1 MGWTFKTGIPRIFQ
15 KLSVCAASMLAASSV
30 AHAIDIAVPPDL
42 QDVILNAGDT
52 ITIGSDG
59 TVSSA
64 NPPNF
69 AITVNGVGAVV
80 RNDGTVTGGQDGV
93 HGNLVGSTFSVF
105 NTGFMNG
112 TITNAIFSEGTL
124 TKVFNS
130 GTMTGGGTGVL
141 ARRIDEIINEGI
153 IIGGDHGILTDTI
166 GSLINLGAIIGSDA
180 ATFSGV
186 QVHFGN
192 IKNDGLIRGH
202 TGITASRD
210 TAGDADIKNS
220 GTIQGTAGI
229 AIDFRS
235 NGGNFGQDSLTLLK
249 GSRIIG
255 AVNFNGDPTGTHKL
269 SFFDAMESMVVSF
282 QTSGTFDV
290 DTGGKPFARVG
301 NTVAVVDPTAF
312 SLGDEVLSDMAGGV
326 LGVIQNRQNT
336 AASLSTATASLADG
350 SGGTITP
357 VSDVRTLGASKG
369 GVWARTFGGGRY
381 QADGGDRLSGTHVYG
396 GVVAGADGQIAKA
409 TRAGVFFGGS
419 TGTVK
424 SGRNSQDVDVDSIF
438 AGLYVRQTVGATS
451 IDFAVTA
458 GLADFDSSRV
468 VANNLAANGVEA
480 ATAQYDGVYISPE
493 LTIGTDIQ
501 MGAQTV
507 NASLRLR
514 YAGLFLEDYTES
526 GSIAAMAVSDRDIHV
541 AEARA
546 QIEAPIGLDRGD
558 PGSWRVLGRAGIDGR
573 INLGGGQVRTI
584 LLGQSVNFDP
594 GGDNQVAA
602 AFAGLSASYAAGAGV
617 TLYGGLEASY
627 GTDRAAAGH
636 GHVGARI
643 AF

>member
-1 MGWTFKTGIPRIFQ
+1 MGWTFKARGFRASA
-15 KLSVCAASMLAASSV
+15 KLSVCVASLLAGSAV
-30 AHAIDIAVPPDL
+30 AHAIDITVPPNL

-52 ITIGSDG
+52 IAIGSDG

-80 RNDGTVTGGQDGV
+80 RNDGTITGGQDGV
-93 HGNLVGSTFSVF
+93 HGNLVGSAFSVF

-124 TKVFNS
+124 TKVTNT

-141 ARRIDEIINEGI
+141 ARRINELINEGI

-166 GSLINLGAIIGSDA
+166 DRLVNFGAIIGSDA
-180 ATFSGV
+180 PNFSGV
-186 QVHFGN
+186 QVHFGK
-192 IKNDGLIRGH
+192 IRNDGLIRGH

-220 GTIQGTAGI
+220 GTIEGTAGI

-235 NGGNFGQDSLTLLK
+235 NGLSIGQDSLTLLK

-255 AVNFNGDPTGTHKL
+255 AVNFNGDPGGTHKL

-282 QTSGTFDV
+282 QTSGTV
-290 DTGGKPFARVG
+290 DIDTYGKPFARVG

-336 AASLSTATASLADG
+336 ATSPTHIASLGDG
-350 SGGTITP
+350 SGGTISA
-357 VSDVRTLGASKG
+357 VSGVPYDGARKG
-369 GVWARTFGGGRY
+369 GVWAQVFGGGRY
-381 QADGGDRLSGTHVYG
+381 QADGGNRLSGTHVYG
-396 GVVAGADGQIAKA
+396 GVVAGADGQIAEA
-409 TRAGVFFGGS
+409 TRAGIFFGGS
-419 TGTVK
+419 AGTVK
-424 SGRNSQDVDVDSIF
+424 SGRNSQDTDIDSVF
-438 AGLYVRQTVGATS
+438 AGVYVRQTTGSSS
-451 IDFAVTA
+451 IDFALTA

-468 VANNLAANGVEA
+468 VANNQAVNGVEA
-480 ATAQYDGVYISPE
+480 ATTKYDGVFVSPE
-493 LTIGTDIQ
+493 ITVATDLSLGTQ
-501 MGAQTV
+501 SAR
-507 NASLRLR
+507 ASLRLR
-514 YAGLFLEDYTES
+514 YAGMFLEDYAES
-526 GSIAAMAVSDRDIHV
+526 GSIAALTVSSREIHV

-546 QIEAPIGLDRGD
+546 QIEVPVNSRPDASGP
-558 PGSWRVLGRAGIDGR
+558 WQVLGRAGVDGR
-573 INLGGGQVRTI
+573 INLGGGQVRSI
-584 LLGQSVNFDP
+584 LLGQSVAFDP
-594 GGDNQVAA
+594 GGKDQVAS
-602 AFAGLSASYAAGAGV
+602 AFAGLSATYAAGGGV
-617 TLYGGLEASY
+617 TVYGGLEASY
-627 GTDRAAAGH
+627 GTDRAASGH
-636 GHVGARI
+636 GRVGARI